1 MRFDVVC
8 GNPPYNND
16 MYLDFVMK
24 GHELSKSYDLWITPD
39 GWRTKDRGKN
49 PSFRDTLFDNISCLN
64 FDSSS
69 NIFPDIAELTID
81 YYLIDKNKHKDK
93 LINKVMFKDVVPMQ
107 SFDIKI
113 HNIVT
118 KIKSFSDFKSIIDN
132 SRFKP
137 QRFLRV
143 TIPDFQHLTSFD
155 IDDSSIY
162 TLSDSKQSVKI
173 NSSALK
179 PTARPDCYSL
189 CSGAWINPFMLCS
202 IKEPYNLET
211 GTSIT
216 LLLGTENECKSA
228 KTYYESSFIWFLVYG
243 VFGKNVQHTR
253 YYKFVPDPVSFDKIY
268 EDKPLMGYT
277 PDENGEYI
285 DADGNKHCSLYVKYK
300 LTDEEINIVESVIR
314 ERK

>member
-1 MRFDVVC
+1 MKFDVVC

-24 GHELSKSYDLWITPD
+24 GHELSKTYDLWITPD

-69 NIFPDIAELTID
+69 NIFPDIAEIIID
-81 YYLIDKNKHKDK
+81 YYLIDKDKHKDK
-93 LINKVMFKDVVPMQ
+93 LINNVLFKDVEPMQ
-107 SFDIKI
+107 SFDTKI
-113 HNIVT
+113 CSIIN

-132 SRFKP
+132 PRFKP

-143 TIPDFQHLTSFD
+143 TIPDFQHLNSYD

-189 CSGAWINPFMLCS
+189 CSGAWINPSILCS

-243 VFGKNVQHTR
+243 VFGKSVQHTR
-253 YYKFVPDPVSFDKIY
+253 YYKFVPDPGSFDKIY
-268 EDKPLMGYT
+268 EDKPLDGYT

-285 DADGNKHCSLYVKYK
+285 DEDGNKHCSLYVKYK
-300 LTDEEINIVESVIR
+300 LTDEEINVIESVIR

>member
-1 MRFDVVC
+1 MKFDVVC

-16 MYLDFVMK
+16 MYLDFVMR

-69 NIFPDIAELTID
+69 NIFPDIAEIIID
-81 YYLIDKNKHKDK
+81 YYLIDKDKHKDK
-93 LINKVMFKDVVPMQ
+93 LINNVLFKDVEPMQ
-107 SFDIKI
+107 SFDTKI
-113 HNIVT
+113 CSIIN

-132 SRFKP
+132 PRFKP

-143 TIPDFQHLTSFD
+143 TIPDFQHLNSYD

-189 CSGAWINPFMLCS
+189 CSGAWINPSILCS

-268 EDKPLMGYT
+268 EDKPLLGYT

-285 DADGNKHCSLYVKYK
+285 DSDGNKHCSLYIKYK
-300 LTDEEINIVESVIR
+300 LTNEEINIIESVIR